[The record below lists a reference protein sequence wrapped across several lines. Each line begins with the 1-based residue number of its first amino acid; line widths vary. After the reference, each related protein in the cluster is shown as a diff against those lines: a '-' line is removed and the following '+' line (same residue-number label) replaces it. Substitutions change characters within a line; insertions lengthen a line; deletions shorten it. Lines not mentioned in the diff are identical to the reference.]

1 MLIARTK
8 ESNTVEVKDALRHRR
23 PRNRWNCCVTPA
35 LAAHYAAPVQQID
48 ILRSGSN
55 WNSAYVNQS
64 LYAEVH
70 GVPVAI
76 LGIAGYA
83 LLVVLALL
91 RRRVLTVYSAGI
103 GVAYALYLTN
113 IEAHILHV
121 WCVYCVSSLILIVLI
136 AFLAFGDLIFA
147 PTPVATR

>member
-1 MLIARTK
+1 VRYIIAVLGIAGIGV
-8 ESNTVEVKDALRHRR
+8 SSL
-23 PRNRWNCCVTPA
+23 A

-48 ILRSGSN
+48 ALRSGSN
-55 WNSAYVNQS
+55 WNSEYVNQS
-64 LYAEVH
+64 PYAEVH
-70 GVPVAI
+70 GVPVAVF
-76 LGIAGYA
+76 GIAGYA

-91 RRRVLTVYSAGI
+91 RRRVLTVYAAGI

-113 IEAHILHV
+113 IEAHILLA

-147 PTPVATR
+147 PTPLASR

>member
-1 MLIARTK
+1 MRYAIAVLAVAGIVV
-8 ESNTVEVKDALRHRR
+8 SSL
-23 PRNRWNCCVTPA
+23 A
-35 LAAHYAAPVQQID
+35 LAEHYAAPAQPID
-48 ILRSGSN
+48 LLRSD

-64 LYAEVH
+64 SYAEVH
-70 GVPVAI
+70 GVPVSI

-83 LLVVLALL
+83 VLVVLALL

-136 AFLAFGDLIFA
+136 AVLALGELIFD
-147 PTPVATR
+147 PTPSTSL

>member
-1 MLIARTK
+1 VRYVIA
-8 ESNTVEVKDALRHRR
+8 VFGIAGI
-23 PRNRWNCCVTPA
+23 CVSFLA
-35 LAAHYAAPVQQID
+35 LAEHYAAPVQQIEV
-48 ILRSGSN
+48 LRSGSN

-64 LYAEVH
+64 PYGEVH
-70 GVPVAI
+70 GIPVAVF
-76 LGIAGYA
+76 GIAGYA
-83 LLVVLALL
+83 VLVVLALL

-103 GVAYALYLTN
+103 GLAYALYLTN

-147 PTPVATR
+147 PTPLASQ